1 MTEASSA
8 LNDRPVILSASIA
21 YDYIMSFPGSF
32 EDHILPDKTH
42 VLSVS
47 FLVDRLRRQ
56 RGGVAGNVAYNLALL
71 GAHPTLVGAV
81 GSDFG
86 PYLDD
91 FAQRSIDLSRVVT
104 IPEELTASAFMM
116 TDRQDNQIAAFYP
129 GASNHSGEISVAD
142 LAAYATYGLVG
153 AAAPEAMR
161 RHAAEIAAAPCR
173 LIYDPSQQVV
183 ALPAEDLV
191 AGFHQ
196 AWAVVGNDYEYAMIE
211 QKTGLTVRDIEQL
224 VDLLVITYGEEGSEF
239 RQNGRS
245 TRIPAALTDKVTDPT
260 GAGDAYR
267 AGLIKGLL
275 LDLDN
280 EITGRI
286 ASLIA
291 TYAVEQV
298 GTQEHSF
305 TPKQFVERFNSQF
318 PEAAGAI
325 TVDQLQRQ
333 QQPTTLGAGVR

>member
-1 MTEASSA
+1 
-8 LNDRPVILSASIA
+8 
-21 YDYIMSFPGSF
+21 
-32 EDHILPDKTH
+32 
-42 VLSVS
+42 
-47 FLVDRLRRQ
+47 
-56 RGGVAGNVAYNLALL
+56 
-71 GAHPTLVGAV
+71 
-81 GSDFG
+81 
-86 PYLDD
+86 
-91 FAQRSIDLSRVVT
+91 VT